1 MKPVEKELLLILY
14 KSQKQFQTSKELAQK
29 LKLSERTVR
38 SYISRLKSL
47 VEELGGKIEAKQG
60 NGYRLALEHP
70 KQFEAY
76 LFKSRLE
83 ELKREP
89 DVIDSSAGRRDMIIS
104 RLLLNNEK
112 IEVLDLANDLY
123 ISESTL
129 KKELNSLKDLLGVY
143 GLKLV
148 TQKKKLTIQGEETN
162 KRRMILDYFFK
173 HKKFVSLHEYMD
185 HSGFFDEIPSESIL
199 MIILEELQKEE
210 IHLSDMM
217 IQNLL
222 LHIALSIK
230 RIQCG
235 QDLKHFEALDADFDP
250 LISEVAKRI
259 ISQIS
264 DLMNLQFPQS
274 EVQYLT
280 LHLVVKSNPNSDEA
294 EDECE
299 LIRTQLQVVLKIL
312 ADRLGVPVDQDSIL
326 ERSLIEHLIPMLLRV
341 QSGIQQQNPL
351 TLDIKN
357 QYSELLTVVSKELSK
372 MPCLIPYDVSEDE
385 WAYLTIHFLAALDR
399 QQETKKLQVLVICAT
414 GFGSSQLLKNRLMK
428 KFSNSIHIVNETGY
442 YDMNDEL
449 LEGIDLIISSVN
461 MAPIIFG
468 VPFLH
473 VSVFLSDEDVEKI
486 QKYIDQNN
494 KKNMSKPKMG
504 VKQINSNTRKL
515 LHEQLPEENF
525 FVFEENVD
533 RDTVIDTLVHCI
545 SRNENQ
551 HFEKKLKD
559 QLALRQKMG
568 SVAFSEQIV
577 VAHPAIALAERSS
590 FALALVPN
598 GLEWDDS
605 SMAIQ
610 YVFLMSPSYL
620 ENEDIKVMVES
631 IIDLIDHP
639 EIQEKILKYTDY
651 DTFSEEFGSL
661 LEAQMQWKEKRMR
674 EDKLCQ

>member
-29 LKLSERTVR
+29 LNLSERTVR
-38 SYISRLKSL
+38 TYISHLKSL
-47 VEELGGKIEAKQG
+47 VEEQGGKIEAKQG
-60 NGYRLALEHP
+60 NGYRLALKHP

-112 IEVLDLANDLY
+112 IEALDLANDLY

-129 KKELNSLKDLLGVY
+129 KKELNSLKALLDVY

-148 TQKKKLTIQGEETN
+148 TQKKKLTIQGEETD

-173 HKKFVSLHEYMD
+173 HKKFVSLQEYMD

-199 MIILEELQKEE
+199 MIILEELRQEE

-235 QDLKHFEALDADFDP
+235 QDLKHFEALDTDFDP

-259 ISQIS
+259 ISRIS
-264 DLMNLQFPQS
+264 ELMNLQFPQS

-280 LHLVVKSNPNSDEA
+280 LHLVVKSNPNSEEV
-294 EDECE
+294 EDDCE
-299 LIRTQLQVVLKIL
+299 LIRTELQVALKNL
-312 ADRLGVPVDQDSIL
+312 ADRLGVPVDQDPIL
-326 ERSLIEHLIPMLLRV
+326 ERSLIEHLIPMLLRL

-357 QYSELLTVVSKELSK
+357 QYSELLTVVSEELSK

-385 WAYLTIHFLAALDR
+385 WAYLAIHFLAALDR

-473 VSVFLSDEDVEKI
+473 VSVFLSDDDVEKI

-494 KKNMSKPKMG
+494 KKNMPKPKIEA
-504 VKQINSNTRKL
+504 VKQINSDTLRL
-515 LHEQLPEENF
+515 LQEQLPEENF
-525 FVFEENVD
+525 FVFEGNVD
-533 RDTVIDTLVHCI
+533 RDTVVDTLVHCI
-545 SRNENQ
+545 SRNENP
-551 HFEKKLKD
+551 HFEQKLKD
-559 QLALRQKMG
+559 QLTLRQKMG

-590 FALALVPN
+590 FALGLVPN
-598 GLEWDDS
+598 GLKWDDS

-661 LEAQMQWKEKRMR
+661 LEAQMQWKEKKNERG
-674 EDKLCQ
+674 